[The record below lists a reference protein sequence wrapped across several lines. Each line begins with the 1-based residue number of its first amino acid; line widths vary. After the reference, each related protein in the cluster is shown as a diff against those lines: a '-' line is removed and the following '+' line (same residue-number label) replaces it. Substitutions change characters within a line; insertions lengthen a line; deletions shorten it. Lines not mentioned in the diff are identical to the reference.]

1 MGLQGNNGSER
12 SVAGGCGVIEMW
24 ETSGGVVVS
33 SLQGEVAEMLC
44 KGLRAWSG
52 GGLSGMGAV
61 QALRGSGAALP
72 LGLDG

>member
-1 MGLQGNNGSER
+1 MGLQGNNGSGR
-12 SVAGGCGVIEMW
+12 SVAGGVIETW
-24 ETSGGVVVS
+24 ETLGGVVVL
-33 SLQGEVAEMLC
+33 SLEGEVAEMLR

-61 QALRGSGAALP
+61 QVLRGSGAALP